1 VPVNTDVKYMSE
13 VRIVAVVLLAFS
25 GILSLPHFG
34 VSWAALKF
42 AIAIAALLAI
52 PLYFEIRRSKAPT
65 PTETFLAIVWLW
77 IRRNLGT
84 VMAAIFISL
93 SYGYAFGSLSKN
105 SGLGGRL
112 MVAVITLIMA
122 IAMVYFAWV
131 GQGPQRGQLKD
142 DIKLHKENKRRYK
155 WKI

>member
-1 VPVNTDVKYMSE
+1 MSE
-13 VRIVAVVLLAFS
+13 VRIVAFVILAFS
-25 GILSLPHFG
+25 GILSLLHFG
-34 VSWAALKF
+34 VSWTAVKCAT
-42 AIAIAALLAI
+42 AIAALFAI
-52 PLYFEIRRSKAPT
+52 PLYFEIRRPKAPT
-65 PTETFLAIVWLW
+65 PTETFLATVWLW
-77 IRRNLGT
+77 IRRTLGT

-93 SYGYAFGSLSKN
+93 SYGSAFGSLSKN

-122 IAMVYFAWV
+122 IAMIYFAWV
-131 GQGPQRGQLKD
+131 GQGPRRGQWKD